1 MRKSFYEYLMT
12 ERNPN
17 SHDEIAEFANNAFF
31 DQSFPK
37 HTDNFDEISKYLEE
51 NAGYLPSLTIF
62 DDAWQKYL
70 AYLN

>member
-37 HTDNFDEISKYLEE
+37 HTDNFAEISKYLEE
-51 NAGYLPSLTIF
+51 NAGYLPTMTIF
-62 DDAWQKYL
+62 DDVWQRYL
-70 AYLN
+70 AYLD

>member
-12 ERNPN
+12 ERNPA
-17 SHDEIAEFANNAFF
+17 SHTALAEFANNAFF

-51 NAGYLPSLTIF
+51 NAGYLPTLTIF

-70 AYLN
+70 AYLD